1 MPNVSHDKVTLKVS
15 DGSKM
20 DCYVARVLDGDPRP
34 GLIVLQ
40 EAFGVNEH
48 IRDVTERFGRQGFV
62 AIAPELYHRTAP
74 GFEGDYN
81 NFETVRP
88 HATAMKRETVDT
100 DLRATYD
107 WLQAQ
112 DFVKTNEIS
121 CVGYCMGGRVAFGAN
136 AILPLHAA
144 VSYYGS
150 NVQEGL
156 DRVDSLHAPQL
167 FFWGEKDK
175 HIPPEQ
181 RTTVI
186 NALKQANK
194 TYTNVE
200 FSDADHGFF
209 CDMRP
214 AFNATAARLS
224 WALTL
229 EFLKA

>member
-20 DCYVARVLDGDPRP
+20 DCYVARVLDGEPRP

-88 HATAMKRETVDT
+88 HATAMKRETVDA

-112 DFVKTNEIS
+112 DFVKKNEIS

-150 NVQEGL
+150 NVQEG
-156 DRVDSLHAPQL
+156 
-167 FFWGEKDK
+167 
-175 HIPPEQ
+175 
-181 RTTVI
+181 
-186 NALKQANK
+186 
-194 TYTNVE
+194 
-200 FSDADHGFF
+200 
-209 CDMRP
+209 
-214 AFNATAARLS
+214 
-224 WALTL
+224 
-229 EFLKA
+229 